1 MVTVRITELYD
12 LNTVRD
18 RMGLIGIHT
27 PGFKQIARLYPGF
40 LLNYNKMKAVGC
52 DVAVACASM
61 LPADPLQ
68 VGTETGDIAPQDLFN
83 PILYKACT
91 NDSFNTV
98 VNRVYSMSD
107 PIEGNSLATPGTVGN
122 DPWTDAGAGST
133 ADIYYAL
140 LGEDGWRK
148 AMPQSG
154 FSMKG
159 LRPLVYPILS
169 TFGNTVLPAIGTQ
182 GNTAVG
188 AVNAGGANF
197 LQSAGAVAFRGS
209 PQTMPAVPTTTY
221 RNTQT
226 IGSSTAHPFDVFQM
240 DNPGIPK
247 TFVCVIATPPSK
259 LHVLYYR
266 LRITWTIE
274 FFDPITMNEKA
285 TLGTLRNNGAHLH
298 EDLTYVPDA
307 KDSTEYLAP
316 VDLPTQD
323 DLVDTRDASITKI
336 LEK

>member
-12 LNTVRD
+12 LNTVKNK
-18 RMGLIGIHT
+18 MGLIAIHT

-40 LLNYNKMKAVGC
+40 LLNYNKMKAVSC
-52 DVAVACASM
+52 DIAVACASM

-68 VGTETGDIAPQDLFN
+68 VGTETGEIAPQDLFN

-98 VNRVYSMSD
+98 VNRIYTMTD
-107 PIEGNSLATPGTVGN
+107 PIEGDSISTPGTIGN
-122 DPWTDAGAGST
+122 HPWDGSSYSNST
-133 ADIYYAL
+133 DIYYAL
-140 LGEDGWRK
+140 LSEDGWRK

-159 LRPLVYPILS
+159 LRPLVYPVLS
-169 TFGNTVLPAIGTQ
+169 TFGNTRISPGTTSVP
-182 GNTAVG
+182 G
-188 AVNAGGANF
+188 VNAVDD
-197 LQSAGAVAFRGS
+197 AGVNVGLTNLATQFRG
-209 PQTMPAVPTTTY
+209 PAQAMPAVPTTVA
-221 RNTQT
+221 RNTQD
-226 IGSSTAHPFDVFQM
+226 IGVGAGHPFDVFQM

-247 TFVCVIATPPSK
+247 TFVACICTPPSK

-266 LRITWTIE
+266 LRITWTLE

-285 TLGTLRNNGAHLH
+285 TLGTLNNNGAHLH
-298 EDLTYVPDA
+298 EDLTYVPD
-307 KDSTEYLAP
+307 DSKTSEYLAAA
-316 VDLPTQD
+316 DLPTQD
-323 DLVDTRDASITKI
+323 DLVDTQDACITKI

>member
-12 LNTVRD
+12 LNTVKNK
-18 RMGLIGIHT
+18 MGLIAIHT

-40 LLNYNKMKAVGC
+40 LLNYNKMKAVSC
-52 DVAVACASM
+52 DIAVACASM

-68 VGTETGDIAPQDLFN
+68 VGTDTGEIAPQDLFN

-91 NDSFNTV
+91 NDSYNTV
-98 VNRVYSMSD
+98 VNRIYSMSD
-107 PIEGNSLATPGTVGN
+107 PISGNSLATPGTVGN
-122 DPWTDAGAGST
+122 DPWTGST
-133 ADIYYAL
+133 YSNSTDIYYAL
-140 LGEDGWRK
+140 LSEDGWRK

-159 LRPLVYPILS
+159 LRPLVYQVLN
-169 TFGNTVLPAIGTQ
+169 TFGNTRFPASG
-182 GNTAVG
+182 GGV
-188 AVNAGGANF
+188 GGAGATD
-197 LQSAGAVAFRGS
+197 SAGLNTVVSNLAVSFRGS
-209 PQTMPAVPTTTY
+209 AQPMPAVPTTLF

-226 IGSSTAHPFDVFQM
+226 IGESSEHPFDVFQM

-247 TFVCVIATPPSK
+247 TFVACICTPPSM

-266 LRITWTIE
+266 LRITWTLE
-274 FFDPITMNEKA
+274 FFEPITMNEKA
-285 TLGTLRNNGAHLH
+285 TLGTLNNNGVHLH
-298 EDLTYVPDA
+298 EDLTYVPDSSKTA
-307 KDSTEYLAP
+307 DYLAP

-323 DLVDTRDASITKI
+323 DLVDTQDAQITKI